1 MLKFILPFYGIKE
14 IILKKGNIIINI
26 LAIFIAIIL
35 YISYYVGMILLFS
48 YLFDKD
54 NFGLIPI
61 CNKIK
66 DRALIINGFTFP
78 LCYRCLSITLMIF
91 LFLPFFMFGISKYY
105 KSFFIIAIIFLLIGL
120 IDGILQYGFNIMS
133 NNIRRIITGGI
144 AGIGI
149 SYVLAYFLQLF
160 FKKFKI

>member
-14 IILKKGNIIINI
+14 IIMKKDNIFINL
-26 LAIFIAIIL
+26 LATFIAILL
-35 YISYYVGMILLFS
+35 YTLYFVGIILLFA
-48 YLFDKD
+48 YFLDKD
-54 NFGLIPI
+54 NFGLIPL

-66 DRALIINGFTFP
+66 ERALTINGFTFP
-78 LCYRCLSITLMIF
+78 LCYRCLSISLMIF
-91 LFLPFFMFGISKYY
+91 LFLPFFMFGINKYY
-105 KSFFIIAIIFLLIGL
+105 KSIFIIAIIFILIGL

-149 SYVLAYFLQLF
+149 SYVLASFLQLI